1 MYNVFVFFR
10 NEKEK
15 EFFENKCSKPKDDL
29 KFGYANDNYYFE
41 HLQNNLFID
50 PNKNLI
56 DYINGY
62 CKNIRKFF
70 DDEKKIY
77 NKPLI
82 VAVHPPGKKN
92 IDDLLKWQKEMNKLN
107 KSSNEIIVYY
117 SSNDNENDN
126 VYLKNNEEFNYDYNS
141 LFDTTAKF
149 EEEQLKY
156 DKFNK
161 FLKLLEARAEG
172 KEIEFFDLKKKI
184 NNLYH
189 IFCVKALACK
199 GILYCVENG
208 KYENAKDYYSKSFE
222 KKPFKEI
229 VSELTDSNE
238 IKELETIKEYNKG
251 TYDEIKKWLVK
262 EEVKPEKYPN
272 LQLDNLKE
280 KKDLLEDFIKWFVD
294 FQTELI
300 KLKEGKSSE

>member
-41 HLQNNLFID
+41 RLHNNLFID

-92 IDDLLKWQKEMNKLN
+92 IDVLLNWQKKMNKLN

-126 VYLKNNEEFNYDYNS
+126 VYLKNNEGFNYNYRFLFLTPSKTFKEES
-141 LFDTTAKF
+141 LK
-149 EEEQLKY
+149 K

-208 KYENAKDYYSKSFE
+208 EYENAKDYYSKSFE
-222 KKPFKEI
+222 EKPFKEI
-229 VSELTDSNE
+229 VSELTDSKE
-238 IKELETIKEYNKG
+238 IKELENIKEYNKD
-251 TYDEIKKWLVK
+251 TYSVITKWLDK
-262 EEVKPEKYPN
+262 EEISPTKYQD
-272 LQLDNLKE
+272 LQLDNLQE
-280 KKDLLEDFIKWFVD
+280 KKDLLEVFIKWFVD

-300 KLKEGKSSE
+300 ILK